1 MGIAFSNNLG
11 RIIALGLGLTA
22 VSAAGQDQAAEP
34 HWQRLTRVDIDAAQ
48 RMLLED
54 HPGSVE
60 ARGDAAFR
68 QRLAAAYAAATAR
81 ARRVTSSEGYFATLA
96 GFAAAMGDK
105 HIWSRPLLTS
115 GALDWAGIVIARR
128 GNDWVVADEN
138 EAVAGEPLAGA
149 RLVACDGIPADRL
162 AEQRLGGFR
171 AVWSIGAQ
179 RTAVA
184 PLLLT
189 DDGNTFLTRPA
200 RCAFEQNGQS
210 REIELRWRN
219 ARRNDLNPRFGRAV
233 RRGEAGFGVRR
244 SGDGYWIGLQ
254 SLGDQAG
261 PVVEAVRTQA
271 EAIRRAPYVVLDL
284 RGNSGGN
291 SAYGDQIAEALLGG
305 DTLRR
310 VRDGGGKCNTV
321 WRLSDRNLRHLEQ
334 LQREIV
340 ARMGAEQGAFFAQA
354 YRDAVAAR
362 AAGRDFSGP
371 TSCAGAASPPA
382 TAAPPS
388 ASLFPGRLVLLTDH
402 VCFSSCLLV
411 TERFRRL
418 GALHAGE
425 ETDAATRYF
434 EVRED
439 RLPSGLSMFST
450 LQALSPDAPP
460 QIGPF
465 APEAVYEGDIS
476 DTAAL
481 EAWIASLVRRRR
493 PVS

>member
-22 VSAAGQDQAAEP
+22 VSAAGQDQAAGP

-60 ARGDAAFR
+60 ALGDAAFR

-189 DDGNTFLTRPA
+189 DDGNPFLTRPA

-310 VRDGGGKCNTV
+310 VRDGGGNCNTV

-354 YRDAVAAR
+354 WDGI
-362 AAGRDFSGP
+362 AGD
-371 TSCAGAASPPA
+371 
-382 TAAPPS
+382 
-388 ASLFPGRLVLLTDH
+388 VD
-402 VCFSSCLLV
+402 
-411 TERFRRL
+411 
-418 GALHAGE
+418 E
-425 ETDAATRYF
+425 EH
-434 EVRED
+434 
-439 RLPSGLSMFST
+439 
-450 LQALSPDAPP
+450 
-460 QIGPF
+460 
-465 APEAVYEGDIS
+465 
-476 DTAAL
+476 
-481 EAWIASLVRRRR
+481 RR
-493 PVS
+493 PVHDHHVARIDHTHADRLGGGINRPRGHRSARFQSGLRGRGWGNLTRDLIGPHQPRQAVQLHNRLGEPWIPPQVPQIEQRVVVGRRVVVHDVLAGQAVDHVRGGPEK